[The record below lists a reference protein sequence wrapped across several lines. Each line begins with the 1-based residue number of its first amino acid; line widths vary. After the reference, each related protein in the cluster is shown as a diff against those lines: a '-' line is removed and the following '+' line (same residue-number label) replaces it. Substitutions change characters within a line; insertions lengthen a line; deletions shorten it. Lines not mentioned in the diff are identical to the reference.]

1 MRAADLVG
9 AYRPSSRDE
18 TQTVTLARE
27 SDTLT
32 LAARDDESHDGE
44 LCLEEDEDRGV
55 LYCDIGTES
64 NVPSL
69 ADEAVRKSR
78 VGAANEGP

>member
-9 AYRPSSRDE
+9 VYRPSSRDE
-18 TQTVTLARE
+18 TQTVTLATE
-27 SDTLT
+27 SDTLK
-32 LAARDDESHDGE
+32 LAVGYDESHDGE
-44 LCLEEDEDRGV
+44 LCLEEDEARGV

-69 ADEAVRKSR
+69 SDEAGRKSR
-78 VGAANEGP
+78 VGVANEGP